1 MGSGDWTPSWF
12 QLGLAALIAAVA
24 GATGMVTSALSVS
37 RRLNSI
43 DRSVV
48 DGLNTLR
55 LHVDASDSKR
65 FHDMVGVVQG
75 EAGKTDLALHHIQQR
90 LGALEQDQ
98 AVMRDFKKRVEE
110 RIARENSHQRPPS
123 SS

>member
-1 MGSGDWTPSWF
+1 MSGDWTPSWF
-12 QLGLAALIAAVA
+12 QLGLAALIAAVS
-24 GATGMVTSALSVS
+24 GAMGMVSSALSIS

-65 FHDMVGVVQG
+65 FHDMVNVMQS
-75 EAGKTDLALHHIQQR
+75 EIGKTEVALHHVHQR

-98 AVMRDFKKRVEE
+98 AVMRDFKKRVEDNKE
-110 RIARENSHQRPPS
+110 
-123 SS
+123 